1 MATLQKIRSTG
12 PLLVGVIALA
22 LFAFIAGDALKVFQ
36 PRQPQDVGEVDDT
49 TLSIREYQQLVDEYS
64 DIQKMMSG
72 GSLSEMESNQVKDMV
87 WNSFVSNQLISNEA
101 EKLGLV
107 VTVDELNS
115 ILDQGSSRMLGL
127 ASMFVN
133 QQTGMFDKDQLF
145 MFLDEYARL
154 EQAGG
159 NIDPNY
165 AAQLHQ
171 VHAIWTFV
179 EKSIIQERLAQ
190 KYTSLV
196 SSGMISNK
204 VEAESSFEG
213 RTIQSDLLAAL
224 VPFRS
229 IDESSVELS
238 NADLENYYKENI
250 ERFKQENESRIIKY
264 IDVKV
269 NPSAQDVQ
277 DLQEEVTEYAD
288 LLEDNEADYESII
301 NGTSGSMLPYNNGYF
316 SLELYPEDVVAR
328 VKTLQVGEVST
339 VYTNS
344 QDATINAVKVV
355 DKKNLPD
362 SIQFR
367 MLQVYLP
374 DAEAMESKTD
384 SIITALRNGADF
396 ASISEEENQPAEA
409 FWLSEKTITS
419 NEQFIFYNEL
429 LDMKK
434 NEIKKVP
441 FQGGNIILQQLNSKN
456 FGEKYKLAVIKREME
471 ISSETATKA
480 YNEFSQF
487 VAENGTIESMVNNAE
502 DAGYQVV
509 EYELYSAMHNIAN
522 IGSTKEALRWAFDA
536 KKDELSTIYECG
548 ADNDHLLVLGVTEI
562 IPEGYT
568 PMHRVM
574 DQVRA
579 GALNKKKAAYIEN
592 QFANANPS
600 TIEEAAQVEY
610 AVLDTIK
617 HVNFASPAFV
627 AKTGTSETVISG
639 YAAGAKENA
648 LSKPITGNQSVMM
661 LSVIKRQKSDEEL
674 DIEAEK
680 AKVMNENRYYSGNT
694 ILLDL
699 ANKAIIKD
707 YRYLYF

>member
-1 MATLQKIRSTG
+1 
-12 PLLVGVIALA
+12 
-22 LFAFIAGDALKVFQ
+22 
-36 PRQPQDVGEVDDT
+36 
-49 TLSIREYQQLVDEYS
+49 
-64 DIQKMMSG
+64 
-72 GSLSEMESNQVKDMV
+72 
-87 WNSFVSNQLISNEA
+87 
-101 EKLGLV
+101 
-107 VTVDELNS
+107 
-115 ILDQGSSRMLGL
+115 
-127 ASMFVN
+127 
-133 QQTGMFDKDQLF
+133 
-145 MFLDEYARL
+145 
-154 EQAGG
+154 
-159 NIDPNY
+159 
-165 AAQLHQ
+165 
-171 VHAIWTFV
+171 
-179 EKSIIQERLAQ
+179 
-190 KYTSLV
+190 
-196 SSGMISNK
+196 
-204 VEAESSFEG
+204 
-213 RTIQSDLLAAL
+213 
-224 VPFRS
+224 
-229 IDESSVELS
+229 
-238 NADLENYYKENI
+238 
-250 ERFKQENESRIIKY
+250 
-264 IDVKV
+264 
-269 NPSAQDVQ
+269 
-277 DLQEEVTEYAD
+277 
-288 LLEDNEADYESII
+288 
-301 NGTSGSMLPYNNGYF
+301 
-316 SLELYPEDVVAR
+316 
-328 VKTLQVGEVST
+328 
-339 VYTNS
+339 
-344 QDATINAVKVV
+344 
-355 DKKNLPD
+355 
-362 SIQFR
+362 
-367 MLQVYLP
+367 
-374 DAEAMESKTD
+374 MESKTD

-579 GALNKKKAAYIEN
+579 GALNKKKAAYIET
-592 QFANANPS
+592 QFANANTS